1 MKIYNDL
8 QQGTDEWLEVRLGKF
23 TASTATAIKSNGKG
37 LDTLVLDKA
46 VELITKKQAK
56 KAYKSAAMENGNEME
71 DEARTVYE
79 LSTGLSVVQ
88 VGFCELNEHVGCSPD
103 GLVGD
108 DGLVEIKCPEARTF
122 LSYKLTKKVDTGYYA
137 QMQMQMYVTDRQWC
151 DYVVYNPDFP
161 DAIIIKRVE
170 RDEAFIEK
178 IRIGLESGIK
188 KLKETMEAVK

>member
-8 QQGTDEWLEVRLGKF
+8 QQGTEEWLAVRLGKF

-37 LDTLVLDKA
+37 LETLVLDKA

-56 KAYKSAAMENGNEME
+56 QPYKSSAMDDGNNRE

-79 LSTGLSVVQ
+79 LSTGLSVTQ

-122 LSYKLTKKVDTGYYA
+122 LTYKLTKKVDTGYYA
-137 QMQMQMYVTDRQWC
+137 QMQMQMYVTDRKWC
-151 DYVVYNPDFP
+151 DYVVYHPDFP

-170 RDEAFIEK
+170 RDEVFIEK

-188 KLKETMEAVK
+188 KLKETMEKIK